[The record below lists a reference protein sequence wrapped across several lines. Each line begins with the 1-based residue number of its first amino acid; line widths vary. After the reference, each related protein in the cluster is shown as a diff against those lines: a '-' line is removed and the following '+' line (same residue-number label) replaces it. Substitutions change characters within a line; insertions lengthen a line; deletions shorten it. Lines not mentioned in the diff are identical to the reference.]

1 MGAGNVLEDDVLV
14 WEVPCRFF
22 QYIVC
27 SGRFM
32 ATSEYTGDRDVA
44 KLKLYELLR

>member
-22 QYIVC
+22 QHIVC
-27 SGRFM
+27 SGRLWQLQNIQ
-32 ATSEYTGDRDVA
+32 DRDVA
-44 KLKLYELLR
+44 ELKLYDLLR